1 MKENG
6 QEEKRIA
13 VEKGNMLNGIPF
25 ITVIG
30 DGGWAKRSYGHGMN
44 SSSGV
49 VRQNKEQ
56 FRIFSYF
63 VILLLVCKIATGP
76 RKKPDEVFIY
86 VLIIIQLFHK
96 L

>member
-6 QEEKRIA
+6 QEEKKIA
-13 VEKGNMLNGIPF
+13 IEKGNMLNGIPF

-49 VRQNKEQ
+49 VRQKKEQ
-56 FRIFSYF
+56 FRVFSYF
-63 VILLLVCKIATGP
+63 LIICKIAIGP
-76 RKKPDEVFIY
+76 RKNLMGVFIY
-86 VLIIIQLFHK
+86 VLITIQLFHK
-96 L
+96 F